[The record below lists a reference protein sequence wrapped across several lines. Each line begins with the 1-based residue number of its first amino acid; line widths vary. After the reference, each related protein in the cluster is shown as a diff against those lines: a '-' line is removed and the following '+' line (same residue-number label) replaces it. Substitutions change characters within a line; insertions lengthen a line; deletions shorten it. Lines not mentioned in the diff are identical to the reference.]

1 MTQPIKLVKLTNG
14 DSLITQIEVT
24 EEKEYATLIEP
35 MRVHKWMAPNEDGDG
50 AYENAT
56 FGPWESFSSDQ
67 VFHIAKQQ
75 ILTVTT
81 PREDVVRYY
90 HKLREKVK
98 SAPIDSFDED
108 DEITNM
114 QKLKEVVDG
123 LNEKLGL
130 APSDTTEEDVLEYL
144 YNKDNIIKH

>member
-14 DSLITQIEVT
+14 DSLITKIKVNEN
-24 EEKEYATLIEP
+24 EEYATLIEP
-35 MRVHKWMAPNEDGDG
+35 MRVHKWMAQDEDGGG

-56 FGPWESFSSDQ
+56 FGPWESFSNDQ
-67 VFHIAKQQ
+67 VFHIAKNQ
-75 ILTVTT
+75 ILTLTN
-81 PREDVVRYY
+81 PREDVIRYY
-90 HKLREKVK
+90 HRLLDKVK

-114 QKLKEVVDG
+114 QKLKEVVDD

-130 APSDTTEEDVLEYL
+130 SSGDTTEEDVMEYM
-144 YNKDNIIKH
+144 YNKDKITKH